1 MAQFGQLFSF
11 VHDMFYNAPSRLGVN
26 WNPIFVNHSQDAGA
40 LIKLTHTRHVA
51 PQLVT
56 CSHAG

>member
-1 MAQFGQLFSF
+1 
-11 VHDMFYNAPSRLGVN
+11 MFYNALGSLRVNPSPVFG
-26 WNPIFVNHSQDAGA
+26 NHSHKPGT

-51 PQLVT
+51 PQLVA